1 MYLPKSKQ
9 INTEMYR
16 GGSEMELHELN
27 KGDDIWFKYPKAKT
41 SFPAVVEELNYNFNG
56 EPYLMVRVGSELVK
70 IDDRYDI
77 VKV

>member
-1 MYLPKSKQ
+1 MTFGL
-9 INTEMYR
+9 
-16 GGSEMELHELN
+16 
-27 KGDDIWFKYPKAKT
+27 KYPKAKT